1 MKTGNTGPKASG
13 IVSGMVSQFQ
23 KLQETQKMTAIRI
36 GLSATM
42 GLIPM
47 KSQAITIVTLLLH
60 VMETIER

>member
-1 MKTGNTGPKASG
+1 
-13 IVSGMVSQFQ
+13 MVRQFQ
-23 KLQETQKMTAIRI
+23 MLQEMQKITAIGN

-42 GLIPM
+42 GLILM